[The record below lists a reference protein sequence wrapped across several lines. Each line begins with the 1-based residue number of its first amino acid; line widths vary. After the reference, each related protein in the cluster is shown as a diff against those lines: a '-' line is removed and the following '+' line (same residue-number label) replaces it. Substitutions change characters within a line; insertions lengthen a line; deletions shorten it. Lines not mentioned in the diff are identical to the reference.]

1 MLLAISSNTTASS
14 MAGTCYLLLPV
25 FSFLSV
31 NVYFAPD
38 SVFYKNMMSVKE
50 YQHCTHFCKTEK
62 FLGAVEAFAVFW
74 ILKLDD
80 AEVFLDFW

>member
-1 MLLAISSNTTASS
+1 
-14 MAGTCYLLLPV
+14 
-25 FSFLSV
+25 
-31 NVYFAPD
+31 
-38 SVFYKNMMSVKE
+38 MMSVKE
-50 YQHCTHFCKTEK
+50 YQHCTHFCKTGK